1 MITEMADFVFIFC
14 LAGLLILLFCWSFKF
29 LPQERWQIFGTIPRN
44 KRLDGTWN
52 GVNFTYY
59 GLLTANACIL
69 ATMLLFLL
77 LASAGMRT
85 SIIFF
90 VTAMVFSICVPASRL
105 IARWVEDKPFTSS
118 VGGAFFVGLLLI
130 PFLLLLIQSLVEP
143 YLMKSWSGVQL
154 PVMTVLAAIGIAY
167 AFGEG
172 IGRLACISF
181 GCCYGKPVTEL
192 TPFWQKF
199 MKRFCFIY
207 YGSTKKIS
215 YADGLDGKRIVPVP
229 AFTVLI
235 CCLTGLTGIALF
247 LNDRQPE
254 AFLLTVWITQIWRV
268 VSEFLRAD
276 YRGNGKI
283 TKYQIMA
290 AIGAIYAVGLTF
302 IFRDAVAT
310 NCDIILGLTALWNPA
325 IILLFQVL
333 WLAIFF
339 YSGKSKVTEAILS
352 FHVIKKHI

>member
-1 MITEMADFVFIFC
+1 MKTEMADFVFILC
-14 LAGLLILLFCWSFKF
+14 LAGLLILLFCWCFKH
-29 LPQERWQIFGTIPRN
+29 LPRERWQILGAVPLN
-44 KRLDGTWN
+44 KREDGAWQ

-59 GLLTANACIL
+59 GLLTANACVLAVIL
-69 ATMLLFLL
+69 VFVLLG
-77 LASAGMRT
+77 SEGIQT
-85 SIIFF
+85 PIIFL
-90 VTAMVFSICVPASRL
+90 VTVMVFFVCMPAARL
-105 IARWVEDKPFTSS
+105 IARWVEHKPFTSS

-130 PFLLLLIQSLVEP
+130 PWLLLLIQ
-143 YLMKSWSGVQL
+143 YLAKPWSEIQL

-181 GCCYGKPVTEL
+181 GCCYGKPVADL
-192 TPFWQKF
+192 TPFFQKL
-199 MKRFCFIY
+199 MKQFCFVY
-207 YGSTKKIS
+207 YGATKKIS
-215 YADGLDGKRIVPVP
+215 YADGLDGKRIVPVQ

-235 CCLTGLTGIALF
+235 CCLTGLAGIALF

-290 AIGAIYAVGLTF
+290 AIGAVYAVGLTF
-302 IFRDAVAT
+302 VFKGAVAV
-310 NCDIILGLTALWNPA
+310 NCDIIQGLTKLWHPC
-325 IILLFQVL
+325 IIIFFQVL
-333 WLAIFF
+333 WLTIFF

-352 FHVIKKHI
+352 FHVTKECI

>member
-1 MITEMADFVFIFC
+1 MKAEMADFVFILC
-14 LAGLLILLFCWSFKF
+14 LAGFLILLFYWSFKH
-29 LPQERWQIFGTIPRN
+29 LPQERWQIFGTIPLN
-44 KRLDGTWN
+44 KRADGTWQ

-77 LASAGMRT
+77 LASAGIQT
-85 SIIFF
+85 SIIFLI
-90 VTAMVFSICVPASRL
+90 TAMVFSICVPASRL
-105 IARWVEDKPFTSS
+105 IARWVEHKPFTSS
-118 VGGAFFVGLLLI
+118 VGGAFFAGLLLL
-130 PFLLLLIQSLVEP
+130 PWLLLLIKSLLALSLAKPWGET
-143 YLMKSWSGVQL
+143 QL

-192 TPFWQKF
+192 TPFFQKLI
-199 MKRFCFIY
+199 KRFCFVY
-207 YGSTKKIS
+207 YGATKKIS

-235 CCLTGLTGIALF
+235 CCLTGLAGIALF
-247 LNDRQPE
+247 LNGRQPE
-254 AFLLTVWITQIWRV
+254 AFLLTVWITQIWRL

-290 AIGAIYAVGLTF
+290 LLGAVYALGLTF

-310 NCDIILGLTALWNPA
+310 KCDIILGLTALWQPSI
-325 IILLFQVL
+325 IILFQIL
-333 WLAIFF
+333 WLAIFLH
-339 YSGKSKVTEAILS
+339 SGKSKVTEAILS
-352 FHVIKKHI
+352 FHVIKEHI